1 MAIGAIG
8 ASVVYVAYNYLSRV
22 RPFRN
27 VDDTLG
33 VVYTHGFAGLI
44 GGLLVGVFADS
55 NMLVYLGL
63 GNTPN
68 FAAAGSLHLLKV
80 QLYAGVWVILFS
92 AAGTF
97 VLLKLVG
104 LLIPL
109 RMSEKDMEMGDLAVH
124 GHEVYPS
131 DVPSLG
137 YTGSVPTITP
147 TPEPAGSS

>member
-8 ASVVYVAYNYLSRV
+8 ASIVYVAYNYLSRV
-22 RPFRN
+22 WPFRI

-33 VVYTHGFAGLI
+33 VIYTHGIAGLV
-44 GGLLVGVFADS
+44 GGLLVGLFADS
-55 NMLVYLGL
+55 NMIVYLGL
-63 GNTPN
+63 GNTPS
-68 FAAAGSLHLLKV
+68 FAAEGSLHLLKV
-80 QLYAGVWVILFS
+80 QLYAGLWVILFS

-137 YTGSVPTITP
+137 YTGSVPSLAP
-147 TPEPAGSS
+147 TPEPAGG